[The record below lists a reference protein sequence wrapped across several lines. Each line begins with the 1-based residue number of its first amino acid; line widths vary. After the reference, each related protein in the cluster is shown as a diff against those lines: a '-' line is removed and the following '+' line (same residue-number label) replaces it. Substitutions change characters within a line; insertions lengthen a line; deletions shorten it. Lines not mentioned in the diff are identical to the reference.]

1 MANDPTKQRTY
12 QRTHKHIS
20 FEVDLRQAPY
30 ILWML
35 LGEAQSKIE
44 HIAGVPLRPDIA
56 KMLHGVYLAKGALA
70 TTAIEGNTLSED
82 EVIKRIEGKLDLP
95 PSREY
100 LGQEIDNIVAA
111 ANVIF
116 AKLVAGEE
124 CKISFEQVLDF
135 NAQVLHGLS
144 LGEGIVA
151 GVCRNHEVGVGRYHG
166 APHQDCEYLLQRMC
180 DWLNDGE
187 SFRAPRGQEISFAIL
202 KAIVSHLYLAW
213 IHPFGDGNGRTARL
227 VEFQILAEAGVPLP
241 AAHLLSDHYNRTRT
255 EYYRQLDKSSDERD
269 GVLHFLL
276 YAVEGFV
283 DSLREQLDL
292 VRHQQM
298 DVTWRNY
305 VHETLGGSA
314 ANTRKRHLVLDLALQ
329 KEPVPISDLSTI
341 SGRVARD
348 YAGVSERT
356 LTRDVKE
363 LISDNY
369 LIREKG
375 GIVANTAL
383 ITAFLPARR
392 RLNSTE
398 K

>member
-1 MANDPTKQRTY
+1 
-12 QRTHKHIS
+12 
-20 FEVDLRQAPY
+20 
-30 ILWML
+30 ML

-44 HIAGVPLRPDIA
+44 HIAGVPLRPDVA

-82 EVIKRIEGKLDLP
+82 EALRRVQGKLELP

-100 LGQEIDNIVAA
+100 LGLEIDNIVVA
-111 ANVIF
+111 ANGIF

-124 CKISFEQVLDF
+124 CNVNFDQILDF
-135 NAQVLHGLS
+135 NRQVLHGLS
-144 LGEGIVA
+144 VDEGVTA
-151 GVCRNHEVGVGRYHG
+151 GVIRSHDVTVGRYHG
-166 APHQDCEYLLQRMC
+166 APPQDCEYLLQRMC
-180 DWLNDGE
+180 DWLNDSA
-187 SFRAPRGQEISFAIL
+187 SFAAPSGQEIAFAVI
-202 KAIVSHLYLAW
+202 KAIIAHVYLAW

-227 VEFQILAEAGVPLP
+227 VEFQILAAAGVPLP

-255 EYYRQLDKSSDERD
+255 EYYRHLDKSSKEKNAILD
-269 GVLHFLL
+269 FML
-276 YAVEGFV
+276 YAVRGFV

-305 VHETLGGSA
+305 VHETLTGSA
-314 ANTRKRHLVLDLALQ
+314 TNNRRRHLVLDLAG
-329 KEPVPISDLSTI
+329 KDAPVAVSDLSTI

-363 LISDNY
+363 LTEAAY
-369 LIREKG
+369 LRRVKG
-375 GIVANTAL
+375 GVVANAAL

-392 RLNSTE
+392 IPDYLG